1 MKRRFTYLP
10 FILGFIVYLFLLS
23 NSGGAPA
30 QSAGAPVE
38 TTCGRSGCHAV
49 AENIGAA
56 DIEIG
61 FNEGSLEYAPGE
73 TFPITVGL
81 TSSMNE
87 ARNGFQLV
95 ALDSLNNNAG
105 SWELVDAAATQIR
118 AGDTFGDRSYVTHTA
133 AGNGQTSWMVNW
145 VAPDEL
151 IGDVSFFL
159 AVNDANNNGGRTGD
173 DIYITNLSVNPAS
186 STSTRFLDQLARSIT
201 VYPNPARDFVNI
213 QSSGVDILNTLVY
226 DAIGAVVATS
236 PNPTSLNLDNLTKG
250 IYFLRIETPEGLLMK
265 KLLLN

>member
-1 MKRRFTYLP
+1 MKKTFTYLP

-23 NSGGAPA
+23 NSSGSPVQSTGAPD
-30 QSAGAPVE
+30 E

-56 DIEIG
+56 AIEIV
-61 FNEGSLEYAPGE
+61 FNEGSLEYVPGE
-73 TFPITVGL
+73 TYSMTVGL
-81 TSSMNE
+81 TNSMNE

-105 SWELVDAAATQIR
+105 SWELVDATATQIG
-118 AGDTFGDRSYVTHTA
+118 AANTLGDRSYLTHTS

-145 VAPDEL
+145 VAPAEL
-151 IGDVSFFL
+151 IGDISFFL

-173 DIYITNLSVNPAS
+173 DIYITNLSINPAS
-186 STSTRFLDQLARSIT
+186 STSTRFLDKLARNIT

-213 QSSGVDILNTLVY
+213 QSSEVDILNTFVY
-226 DAIGAVVATS
+226 DVTGSIVTTS
-236 PNPTSLNLDNLTKG
+236 LDPTSINLHMFTRG
-250 IYFLRIETPEGLLMK
+250 IYFL
-265 KLLLN
+265 KL